1 MKQTKKTRASAE
13 DLFGKLEDL
22 KSAIGI
28 FERIVLEINNSLI
41 NDSESFYDCYKI
53 SKLLNSLADIGL
65 KKKDLE
71 RLNLEGILEKIN
83 SKVLESSGFNLIRI
97 INGFA
102 RLGYE
107 KQEINF
113 KESFFGALNKAYFN
127 PNNA

>member
-28 FERIVLEINNSLI
+28 FEHSSQLVLEINNSLI
-41 NDSESFYDCYKI
+41 NDLESFYDCYKI

-71 RLNLEGILEKIN
+71 P
-83 SKVLESSGFNLIRI
+83 VLSLF
-97 INGFA
+97 
-102 RLGYE
+102 
-107 KQEINF
+107 
-113 KESFFGALNKAYFN
+113 
-127 PNNA
+127 